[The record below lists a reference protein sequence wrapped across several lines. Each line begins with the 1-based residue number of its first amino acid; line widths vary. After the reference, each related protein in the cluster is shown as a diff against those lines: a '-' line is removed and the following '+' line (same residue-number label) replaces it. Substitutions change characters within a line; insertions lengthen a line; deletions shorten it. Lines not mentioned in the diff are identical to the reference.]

1 MPWINNVRQKGMETL
16 VEFFFKKRHLIV
28 ADKKV
33 NNIAVFI
40 QMPEALVISGS
51 SAGGFAT
58 SLLSDDIITNYFP
71 DTENITACVDSSLLY
86 YDGWR
91 ETAVNIW
98 KAPEEISGKLEFPS
112 AWRAAMTGRLTGSIR
127 DTMRKISLNS
137 AISWKKQVLITG

>member
-1 MPWINNVRQKGMETL
+1 MPWIRNVRQKGMETL
-16 VEFFFKKRHLIV
+16 VKFFFKKRHLIV

-71 DTENITACVDSSLLY
+71 DTEILRPV
-86 YDGWR
+86 
-91 ETAVNIW
+91 
-98 KAPEEISGKLEFPS
+98 
-112 AWRAAMTGRLTGSIR
+112 
-127 DTMRKISLNS
+127 
-137 AISWKKQVLITG
+137 